1 MMEKGKGKGKGKR
14 RSDTRR
20 KILDAGMELMKKEGF
35 ESLTVRKICQHAGAS
50 IGSFYHFFNSVDEL
64 FAEFQ
69 MHVDAADADGLKDKG
84 LLEYIVALYGQH
96 IDNCCKMGVEF
107 TSNYYNPRN
116 KAFNIHTR
124 RPGTYPASLYGPCLA
139 EAQHSGDVNTKLP
152 AYAIVED
159 LRAIVVGNVFIWC
172 SSDGIWDVR
181 SNTERMLRTY
191 LQTIFTE
198 QYFRRF
204 PDSKLD

>member
-1 MMEKGKGKGKGKR
+1 MNDAKEKRGL
-14 RSDTRR
+14 DTRR
-20 KILDAGMELMKKEGF
+20 KILDAGTQLMKEQGF
-35 ESLTVRKICQHAGAS
+35 ESLTVRKICERAGVS
-50 IGSFYHFFNSVDEL
+50 VGSFYHFFNSKDEL
-64 FAEFQ
+64 FSEFQ
-69 MHVDAADADGLKDKG
+69 MHADQQDQSLLEKKG
-84 LLEYIVALYGQH
+84 LLEYIVALYLQH
-96 IDNCCKMGVEF
+96 IDNCCDMGVEF

-124 RPGTYPASLYGPCLA
+124 RPGSYPASLYGPLLA
-139 EAQHSGDVNTKLP
+139 KAQSQGEVKTLLP

-172 SSDGIWDVR
+172 SSDGMWDVR

-198 QYFRRF
+198 KYFQRF
-204 PDSKLD
+204 PKSQPAGTD